1 MNRLFDLFLGLAI
14 GAYASPTLI
23 LFGFTV
29 HWTIIGL
36 VFTGLLIISRKVG
49 RLLWK
54 KFIKAVK
61 EELQA

>member
-1 MNRLFDLFLGLAI
+1 MNRLFDLFLGLVI
-14 GAYASPTLI
+14 GVYASPTLI

-29 HWTIIGL
+29 HWTVIVL
-36 VFTGLLIISRKVG
+36 VFTGLLILSRKVG

-54 KFIKAVK
+54 KFIAALK

>member
-1 MNRLFDLFLGLAI
+1 MNRLFDLFLGLVV
-14 GAYASPTLI
+14 GAYFSPILI

-29 HWTIIGL
+29 HWAVIGL
-36 VFTGLLIISRKVG
+36 VFTGLLILSRKVG

-54 KFIKAVK
+54 KFIKTVK